1 MSTQQA
7 LALPSPPPSNT
18 VVINP
23 RCSLRIEEDQRVIV
37 VAGLPM
43 HRYRVEDA
51 LAEAYGQQDL
61 RMDNTALGQVV
72 VANRNYRRLGSQ
84 SSGGR
89 AHDDCNGLEGSD
101 PQSSQLGP

>member
-51 LAEAYGQQDL
+51 LAEAY
-61 RMDNTALGQVV
+61 V
-72 VANRNYRRLGSQ
+72 
-84 SSGGR
+84 
-89 AHDDCNGLEGSD
+89 
-101 PQSSQLGP
+101 